1 LRRLLTDG
9 FLRATKPPKEG
20 RTEIID
26 LRCPGLVFRVT
37 AGGVRT
43 WAFRFRDRRTGKQG
57 RAKIG
62 AYPSTGLETARSA
75 ASALRRI
82 VDAGG
87 NPTQERR
94 TGGPDSFK
102 ALAARYLAAVKD
114 PRSDWYKRSHAA
126 DERNLRKHVLAH
138 WGERRFAAITRAD
151 VVELT
156 TGLVAAG
163 TPTLANR
170 VQSLV
175 SNIFSFAL
183 DGGEIA
189 AHPCFRLRKRGKER
203 VGSRVLTDAEVRLF
217 WRKVIEPAAVMRTGL
232 GLRLTLATGARVTE
246 VALMNRAELE
256 HIAIPDAAVWVI
268 PGERTKNGRDH
279 AIPLSP
285 LAREC
290 VLELLAMIEPA
301 EQFLFPTRS
310 TRRKGPMRGNTLT
323 QAMDFFANRLSGDDD
338 AIRTWLAERPTPH
351 DLRRTLATRLAALG
365 IPREIRDRCLNH
377 IGGDVGTKHY
387 NRYEFL
393 AEKRDAFARWS
404 TVLSSILYGTSAT
417 VVPLAGR
424 IGGRGNGA

>member
-1 LRRLLTDG
+1 MRKLLTDSY
-9 FLRATKPPKEG
+9 LRAVKPPAVG
-20 RTEIID
+20 RTEISD
-26 LRCPGLVFRVT
+26 LRTPGLVFRIT

-43 WAFRFRDRRTGKQG
+43 WAFRFRDRRTAKQG

-62 AYPSTGLETARSA
+62 AYPSTGLEAARLA
-75 ASALRRI
+75 AVALQKT
-82 VDAGG
+82 VDEGG

-94 TGGPDSFK
+94 TGGPDSFR
-102 ALAARYLAAVKD
+102 ALTDKYLAAVKD

-126 DERNLRKHVLAH
+126 DERNLRKHVLPH

-268 PGERTKNGRDH
+268 PGERTKNSRDH

-393 AEKRDAFARWS
+393 AEKRDAFTRWS
-404 TVLSSILYGTSAT
+404 TVLGSIIHGTKRNGGA
-417 VVPLAGR
+417 ACNR